1 MKYLPAAVLFGV
13 LSASMSLDVAIAQS
27 PTLSR
32 DWVLQLEASL
42 DLDAALSPR
51 ARRGGGSP
59 SPIAEYA
66 RYYRVVEIDGRA
78 IVEAVF
84 APPIEPQPS
93 HWRTSRYRGDSAKD
107 LEPAPQPSEDALGRG
122 RRGIHIDE
130 PFPNIFDGG
139 CSVVTLSFDYDSRQ
153 LLNASCNGVA

>member
-1 MKYLPAAVLFGV
+1 MKYLPAAVLFGA

-27 PTLSR
+27 PTLSQ

-42 DLDAALSPR
+42 DLDTALSPR

-66 RYYRVVEIDGRA
+66 RYYRVVEIDGRN

-84 APPIEPQPS
+84 APPIEPHPS
-93 HWRTSRYRGDSAKD
+93 DRRTYRYTGDGTKD
-107 LEPAPQPSEDALGRG
+107 LGATPQPSEDALRRG

-139 CSVVTLSFDYDSRQ
+139 CSVVTLSFDYESQQ
-153 LLNASCNGVA
+153 LLDASCNGVA